1 MQNNIF
7 YEVDEIVVVTV
18 YHRLTALQD

>member
-7 YEVDEIVVVTV
+7 YEVDELVVVTV